1 MTPRTVLRTLATAG
15 AAAAVAAAPVSGAA
29 PIPVPALAVSGPQ
42 GATVG
47 FATPT
52 VLSIQGQGLTLLNA
66 DTVGH
71 TVTSKATRPKK
82 VKFGKRYYIVRVP
95 IFDSGNVAP
104 AATGDVKGVTTLK
117 PGSYEF
123 FCYAH
128 TGMVGTLIVNPG
140 A

>member
-1 MTPRTVLRTLATAG
+1 MTPATVLRPLAAAG
-15 AAAAVAAAPVSGAA
+15 AAAALAFAPVSEAA

-52 VLSIQGQGLTLLNA
+52 VLSVQGQGLTLLNA

-71 TVTSKATRPKK
+71 TITSTATKAKR
-82 VKFGKRYYIVRVP
+82 VKFGKRYYTLRIP
-95 IFDSGNVAP
+95 LFDSGNVSP
-104 AATGDVKGVTTLK
+104 LATGDVKGVGSLK
-117 PGSYEF
+117 PGTYTFYCS
-123 FCYAH
+123 AH
-128 TGMVGTLIVNPG
+128 TGMKGSLVVNAG